1 MPIKCSVEQGGG
13 VSKKLLK
20 ERLVT
25 MRRKAPPLL
34 ELLLMVFLPLKL
46 NKGVIGMSTK
56 NLHEQKNNED
66 PCKKNDE
73 EWCFLSVLSEERT
86 GEDPEKLWNQMC

>member
-1 MPIKCSVEQGGG
+1 MEHGGG
-13 VSKKLLK
+13 ISKKLL
-20 ERLVT
+20 EESLVT

-56 NLHEQKNNED
+56 NLHEQKNDED
-66 PCKKNDE
+66 LCKKLMKNGV
-73 EWCFLSVLSEERT
+73 F
-86 GEDPEKLWNQMC
+86 